1 MRILSTI
8 AGTLLS
14 VLSALSNLSAASWY
28 LCTVVVGVAVNTLRT
43 SHSACIS
50 HGMFMLAQQDLH
62 ISQWYEDK
70 RNKDIVFEFACSTV
84 TYSWTYCS
92 LILSSSAVFSC
103 FSNFF
108 TNCTTKVWHCY
119 TVELIPMRTYVCIYV
134 PCNVENTVCDLD
146 RVSDIP

>member
-14 VLSALSNLSAASWY
+14 VLSALSNNLSAASWY

-43 SHSACIS
+43 SHSAW
-50 HGMFMLAQQDLH
+50 
-62 ISQWYEDK
+62 ISQGIFTYIFHD
-70 RNKDIVFEFACSTV
+70 DIKINTTRILHLSVHACSTV

-92 LILSSSAVFSC
+92 LFLSSSAVFSC

-108 TNCTTKVWHCY
+108 TNCTTEAWHYY
-119 TVELIPMRTYVCIYV
+119 TVEIIAMWTCVLYV
-134 PCNVENTVCDLD
+134 PYNVENTVCDLD
-146 RVSDIP
+146 LVSDIP